1 VLPSAARY
9 YRSVTDSL
17 RIAVVGPTHPYT
29 GGVSTHTTTLAN
41 RLIAAGHRVDM
52 VSWKSQYPK
61 FLRDGATH
69 VPDDQPEVAPVP
81 GTSYRLTWYN
91 PFTWFL
97 AGRRLRKHDV
107 VIVSQ
112 ITPFHAVP
120 YAGIRM
126 GFGRRPR
133 AVVVAHN
140 VIPHEESRVDR
151 LLVSLLYRFY
161 QHVLV
166 HSEEQKQIAESIRK
180 RGVTVAATRMPL
192 PDLLYGDADAAKP
205 AAAADGTIRLLFFGM
220 IRRYKGLDV
229 LLAAMARVPGS
240 HLTVAGEF
248 WEPLAE
254 YTSQIE
260 KLGIRDRVTIL
271 NGYLATPEIGETFR
285 SVDALALPYRTGSA
299 SVNVSLGFRFHL
311 PVLASNAGTLALDVE
326 DGVNG
331 IVFERDNVD
340 ALVAA
345 LTKLGSTGELAR
357 LTNGVNPFLLDEQW
371 SAYIADLLALAAR

>member
-1 VLPSAARY
+1 
-9 YRSVTDSL
+9 VTDSL

-29 GGVSTHTTTLAN
+29 GGVSAVTTTLAN

-69 VPDDQPEVAPVP
+69 VPDDQPEVTPVP

-91 PFTWFL
+91 PFTWFA

-107 VIVSQ
+107 VIVAQ

-133 AVVVAHN
+133 AVVIAHN
-140 VIPHEESRVDR
+140 VIPHEESRVDKS
-151 LLVSLLYRFY
+151 LVSLLYRFY
-161 QHVLV
+161 PHVLV
-166 HSEEQKQIAESIRK
+166 HSEEQKRIAESIRK
-180 RGVTVAATRMPL
+180 KDVTVAATRMPL

-205 AAAADGTIRLLFFGM
+205 AAADDVIRLLFFGM

-260 KLGIRDRVTIL
+260 ELGIQERVTIL
-271 NGYLATPEIGETFR
+271 DGYLATPEIGETFR
-285 SVDALALPYRTGSA
+285 SADALVLPYRTGSA
-299 SVNVSLGFRFHL
+299 SFNVSLGFRFRL
-311 PVLASNAGTLALDVE
+311 PVLASDAGTLALDIE

-331 IVFERDNVD
+331 IVFERDDVD

-345 LTKLGSTGELAR
+345 LTKLGSKGELAR

-371 SAYIADLLALAAR
+371 SAYVADLLALAAR